1 LSHRFASEGRGGWT
15 VGAGVRYTGSQ
26 WSGTSA
32 ISTPAATLAD
42 GMVAYDAGDWRVAF
56 NVVNLADKVHI
67 TQCLARGDC
76 FYGQARTYTL
86 TSTYRF

>member
-1 LSHRFASEGRGGWT
+1 MAY
-15 VGAGVRYTGSQ
+15 GVRYTGSQ
-26 WSGTSA
+26 WSGTA
-32 ISTPAATLAD
+32 LIDTPPATLLDA
-42 GMVAYDAGDWRVAF
+42 MVAYDVGPWRLAF
-56 NVVNLADKVHI
+56 NVVNLIDKVHI